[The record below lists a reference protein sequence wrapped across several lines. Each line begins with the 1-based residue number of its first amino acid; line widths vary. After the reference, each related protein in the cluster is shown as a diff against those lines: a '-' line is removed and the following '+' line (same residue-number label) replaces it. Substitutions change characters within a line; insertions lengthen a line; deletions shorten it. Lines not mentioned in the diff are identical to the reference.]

1 MKSMKITVYT
11 IPDCPFCKQTKD
23 YLTAKG
29 LPFDE
34 KDVLNNKDFLAEML
48 QKSQNFA
55 GVPFTLIEDGGAST
69 PLKGFTASEFDEA
82 LSKVGGADTG
92 AAAAMPSASPQQPKM
107 VTDPAVTM
115 PQSVTPKPLDPV
127 SMPSMNQSVPMAP
140 SAPIAMDSTSS
151 VDAGLNMSKPA
162 EPAMPKP
169 TATFQAPQRSQAPS
183 SSMPNMGTNSQPL
196 PASSGSDDPQKEL
209 NSLLEDL
216 QTKVDVAD
224 PMPAAPM
231 APVTESSAMPA
242 SQSPV
247 GMSSDSF
254 VSTSGTQM
262 PSAPTGQS
270 TPPVTP
276 DLPDFSK
283 PQ

>member
-55 GVPFTLIEDGGAST
+55 GVPFTLIEEGGTSM
-69 PLKGFTASEFDEA
+69 PLKGFTQSEFDEA
-82 LSKVGGADTG
+82 LSKVGGSDTTVSASIPAATSPQPPKIVSDPSIG
-92 AAAAMPSASPQQPKM
+92 MPKAAAS
-107 VTDPAVTM
+107 
-115 PQSVTPKPLDPV
+115 KPLDP
-127 SMPSMNQSVPMAP
+127 MAATPMNQPTPTGMGGTDPVN
-140 SAPIAMDSTSS
+140 MDL
-151 VDAGLNMSKPA
+151 DMSKPVQ
-162 EPAMPKP
+162 PDTPKP
-169 TATFQAPQRSQAPS
+169 TATFQAAPT
-183 SSMPNMGTNSQPL
+183 MPNATSNSQPL
-196 PASSGSDDPQKEL
+196 STPPMNDDPQKEL

-224 PMPAAPM
+224 LSDVQPAAPAPAGSAPVMPAA
-231 APVTESSAMPA
+231 
-242 SQSPV
+242 QSPV
-247 GMSSDSF
+247 EAPSAQTPTMASPA
-254 VSTSGTQM
+254 M
-262 PSAPTGQS
+262 PSMPSMSATEPAAAAAP
-270 TPPVTP
+270 V
-276 DLPDFSK
+276 LPDFSK